1 MNRRLLWAAL
11 AAAALLP
18 GRALAAPAPAASGT
32 IAFDSDEPS
41 VPQQFAA
48 NAEAIVGGFL
58 SGGQAPVAQDR
69 YYRPRYGERRYE
81 RRPMYSS
88 PVQFHAGFFDPTDD
102 TGTSFVG
109 GFRAGPLVDPHIQL
123 GVGVDWMHRAQN
135 ESEIISEQPGPGG
148 TTITTRQQLA
158 QSSSNLFPITAF
170 LQVSADDRMPVIPY
184 FGVGGGYE
192 VLFLSATDFQT
203 GDKFDGTFGGWAWQA
218 WGGAAIPLSRDTR
231 VVGEVFVNQGE
242 VSRDTDGPGGITY
255 HETVNVN
262 GVGMRLGLNWGF

>member
-18 GRALAAPAPAASGT
+18 GRALAAPAPAASDA
-32 IAFDSDEPS
+32 IAFNADEPS

-48 NAEAIVGGFL
+48 NATAIVGGFL
-58 SGGQAPVAQDR
+58 SGGQSPVAQDR
-69 YYRPRYGERRYE
+69 YYRPRYRERYE
-81 RRPMYSS
+81 RRSMYSS
-88 PVQFHAGFFDPTDD
+88 PVQFHAGFFNPTDN

-123 GVGVDWMHRAQN
+123 GVGVDWMHRSQN
-135 ESEIISEQPGPGG
+135 ESELISEVPGPGG
-148 TTITTRQQLA
+148 TTIETRQQLA

-218 WGGAAIPLSRDTR
+218 WGGAAIPLSRESR
-231 VVGEVFVNQGE
+231 LVGEVFLNQGD
-242 VSRDTDGPGGITY
+242 VARDVDSPVGTL

-262 GVGMRLGLNWGF
+262 GVGMRLGFNWGF